1 MTLIPDFIG
10 YPRTLIVAAVVC
22 LPALP
27 AIARYFFEDFDTF
40 KHDAWLDN
48 SAGRWGW
55 LLGLGRIE
63 YTLDWRMLGF
73 VGAYAGL
80 VAAVYQLL
88 VKLQHWLHAGAT

>member
-1 MTLIPDFIG
+1 MSLIPAFIEH
-10 YPRTLIVAAVVC
+10 PKTLVVAALVC

-27 AIARYFFEDFDTF
+27 AIARYFFDDFDTF
-40 KHDAWLDN
+40 KRDTGLDN

-73 VGAYAGL
+73 VGAYVGL
-80 VAAVYQLL
+80 TAAVYQLL
-88 VKLQHWLHAGAT
+88 VKLQHWLHIGTS